1 VHHGLIASGD
11 RFISSALE
19 AQALCAALPD
29 ALCVEMEG
37 AAVAQVCH
45 DYAIPFAAMR
55 TISDR
60 ADDNAH
66 VDFPAFVR
74 DVAGPQALSIL
85 RLWLQ
90 AHFNPSPVNA

>member
-1 VHHGLIASGD
+1 
-11 RFISSALE
+11 
-19 AQALCAALPD
+19 
-29 ALCVEMEG
+29 MEG

-45 DYAIPFAAMR
+45 DYAVPFAAMR

-66 VDFPAFVR
+66 MDFPAFVR

-90 AHFNPSPVNA
+90 AHLNPTPFYA